1 MFLEDTQ
8 IGPGLKNL
16 LKFKE
21 VGSFQE
27 FFEILKDGKELDIAF
42 VFLYQ
47 LLKGNKHLQDKIQ
60 DHTEV
65 TLHGFKSL
73 EVVVTL
79 PDVLL
84 IRHTTNVCVILV
96 TGCIYLDAIN
106 LVSAAR
112 FQIHFVTPD

>member
-65 TLHGFKSL
+65 TLHGFKSM
-73 EVVVTL
+73 E
-79 PDVLL
+79 DVFVFVGD
-84 IRHTTNVCVILV
+84 IVKTGAVQERKTTVCVLGNTSAGKSSLV
-96 TGCIYLDAIN
+96 RTLEKYCK
-106 LVSAAR
+106 
-112 FQIHFVTPD
+112 